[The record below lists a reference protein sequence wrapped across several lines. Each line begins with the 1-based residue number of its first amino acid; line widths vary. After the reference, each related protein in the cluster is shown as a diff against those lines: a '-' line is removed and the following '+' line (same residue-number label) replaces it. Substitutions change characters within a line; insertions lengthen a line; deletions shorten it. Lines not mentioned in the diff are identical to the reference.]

1 MFTVGAIINTH
12 GVKGEAKVKRTG
24 DFTERFDVGNKLY
37 YKDQTNDLH
46 TLTIETSRMQGEIHL
61 LSFVGLDSMDAIIPL
76 KGTTLYIKEEQLTD
90 LGENEY
96 YYHEII
102 GCTVTTDD
110 GIILGKIDSI
120 LSPGAND
127 VWIVKSAEGKEYLIP
142 YIADVVKKVDVQEK
156 CVTITL
162 MEGLID

>member
-1 MFTVGAIINTH
+1 MFKVGAIINTH

-24 DFTERFDVGNKLY
+24 DFAERFDVGNKLY
-37 YKDQTNDLH
+37 YKDKTNDLH
-46 TLTIETSRMQGEIHL
+46 TLTIESSRMQGEIHL
-61 LSFVGLDSMDAIIPL
+61 LRFDGIDSMDAIIPL

-90 LGENEY
+90 LSENEF

-102 GCTVTTDD
+102 GCTVLTDD
-110 GIILGKIDSI
+110 GMTLGKIESI

-127 VWIVKSAEGKEYLIP
+127 VWVVKSPEGKEHLIP
-142 YIADVVKKVDVQEK
+142 YIADVVKKVDIHEK
-156 CVTITL
+156 LVTITL